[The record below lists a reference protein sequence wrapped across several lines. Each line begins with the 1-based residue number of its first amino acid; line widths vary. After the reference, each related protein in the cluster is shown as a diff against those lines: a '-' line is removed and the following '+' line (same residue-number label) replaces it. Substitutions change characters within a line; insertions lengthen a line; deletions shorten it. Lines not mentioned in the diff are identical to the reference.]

1 MHIAHIFACGMGGIR
16 TSGDLVA
23 WMQLIK
29 KMKIAEAKQYVAKK
43 LGIGIADL
51 VDEEIMRQLRED
63 LGIGTI
69 TSVAGSPKGIRAK
82 LNIAELLDVPI
93 NSVGLFKSQT
103 GM

>member
-29 KMKIAEAKQYVAKK
+29 KMKIAAAKQYVAEK
-43 LGIGIADL
+43 LGVGIADL
-51 VDEEIMRQLRED
+51 VDEEIMRQLRDD

-82 LNIAELLDVPI
+82 INIAELLDIPI
-93 NSVGLFKSQT
+93 NSVGLFKFQT